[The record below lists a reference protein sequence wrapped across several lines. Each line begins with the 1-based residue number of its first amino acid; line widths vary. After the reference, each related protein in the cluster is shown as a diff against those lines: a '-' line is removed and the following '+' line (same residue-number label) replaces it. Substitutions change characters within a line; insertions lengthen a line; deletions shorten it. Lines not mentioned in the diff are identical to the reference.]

1 MRLRQETHE
10 LFVALIVHMCEHIS
24 MKNAIENFRLASG
37 LSFQEIADRCAIRS
51 RSTVLHHCRGSR
63 LISAE
68 SAVKY
73 SHGLGIPLSELRPD
87 LWPPEEGQPP
97 VGPTMPHHQASTPE
111 PHEIPR

>member
-1 MRLRQETHE
+1 MRYVPIYPYNFRRLGLCSQQETHE

-37 LSFQEIADRCAIRS
+37 LSFQEIADRC
-51 RSTVLHHCRGSR
+51 RGSR

-87 LWPPEEGQPP
+87 LWPP
-97 VGPTMPHHQASTPE
+97 PTSHTDGSDSNEDDHA
-111 PHEIPR
+111 